1 MAAFQQWMA
10 RLDRAQRSKGF
21 RIVAACVAVALAIVA
36 IVVYSVSSEKV
47 RLDSLARVGEFERQ
61 AIEAQGP
68 APEAEAPKESKDPSG
83 VTLQSKP
90 DDAIK
95 ATSQLYQN
103 LVSAQQSTTNVA
115 LGIGAVL
122 VLALVVIWLGLG
134 LTYVGL
140 IVVCAITLW
149 LATLVGLGKTAA
161 PVVVGVVA
169 LAAAFT
175 ALLKLARMLLSGSHP
190 VLSIAHNALLE
201 AVRLRVYL
209 VFILFMMFLLAA
221 LPLLQAVDQPLRY
234 RVQSFLQYGT
244 GGSFWVIALL
254 ITLFSVATVATEQRD
269 KVIWQTATKP
279 VAAWQYVLGK
289 WLGVSALALV
299 LLTVSATG
307 VFLMTEYLRRQPA
320 IGETTA
326 FVPKDERLLAE
337 DRMLLETEVLTSR
350 QMVGID
356 PPEFDPKILEENIR
370 LKIDEEK
377 ARITTFGS
385 SPEEVASNLARFEN
399 EIRGSLGKSV
409 NIAFRTLGPGES
421 RYYVFRGLGEAKRRN
436 VPLTL
441 RYKINVGGN
450 MPDRQYK
457 LTVGFPAMQAAQ
469 VLNIPPAQVLTLQ
482 LLPSIISDD
491 GTVTML
497 MANAD
502 IFAGVGNP
510 DAMTFSDDT
519 LTLSYSSGSFQWNFL
534 RLMGVLWI
542 KLAFLAMLGVV
553 CGTFLSFPVATLV
566 AVSTFFIAEGTPY
579 LVRALESFSTTDLS
593 GKTQYGNLIIKY
605 IADVVAWLGTPY
617 GNLRPTQR
625 LVDGESL
632 SWAEFAM
639 GALVLGLVTV
649 VMYMAGVMI
658 FRKRELAM
666 YSGQ

>member
-1 MAAFQQWMA
+1 
-10 RLDRAQRSKGF
+10 
-21 RIVAACVAVALAIVA
+21 
-36 IVVYSVSSEKV
+36 
-47 RLDSLARVGEFERQ
+47 
-61 AIEAQGP
+61 
-68 APEAEAPKESKDPSG
+68 
-83 VTLQSKP
+83 
-90 DDAIK
+90 
-95 ATSQLYQN
+95 
-103 LVSAQQSTTNVA
+103 
-115 LGIGAVL
+115 
-122 VLALVVIWLGLG
+122 
-134 LTYVGL
+134 
-140 IVVCAITLW
+140 
-149 LATLVGLGKTAA
+149 
-161 PVVVGVVA
+161 
-169 LAAAFT
+169 
-175 ALLKLARMLLSGSHP
+175 
-190 VLSIAHNALLE
+190 
-201 AVRLRVYL
+201 
-209 VFILFMMFLLAA
+209 
-221 LPLLQAVDQPLRY
+221 
-234 RVQSFLQYGT
+234 
-244 GGSFWVIALL
+244 
-254 ITLFSVATVATEQRD
+254 
-269 KVIWQTATKP
+269 
-279 VAAWQYVLGK
+279 
-289 WLGVSALALV
+289 
-299 LLTVSATG
+299 
-307 VFLMTEYLRRQPA
+307 
-320 IGETTA
+320 
-326 FVPKDERLLAE
+326 
-337 DRMLLETEVLTSR
+337 
-350 QMVGID
+350 
-356 PPEFDPKILEENIR
+356 
-370 LKIDEEK
+370 
-377 ARITTFGS
+377 
-385 SPEEVASNLARFEN
+385 
-399 EIRGSLGKSV
+399 
-409 NIAFRTLGPGES
+409 
-421 RYYVFRGLGEAKRRN
+421 
-436 VPLTL
+436 
-441 RYKINVGGN
+441 VGGN